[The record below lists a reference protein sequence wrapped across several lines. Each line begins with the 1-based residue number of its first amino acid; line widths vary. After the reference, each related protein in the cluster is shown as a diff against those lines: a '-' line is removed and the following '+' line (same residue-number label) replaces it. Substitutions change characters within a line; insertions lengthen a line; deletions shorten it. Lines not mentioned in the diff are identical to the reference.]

1 MNLIKLENKMDAII
15 MNCKNCKTS
24 DISTNY
30 QSTFWIKY
38 TIREV
43 MDMLFYQILAC
54 TIHGKI

>member
-30 QSTFWIKY
+30 
-38 TIREV
+38 
-43 MDMLFYQILAC
+43 
-54 TIHGKI
+54 